1 MKLLYVTSQSG
12 RRING
17 FMRSA
22 IMAARELN
30 IDFTIVSN
38 MDQADKELYSSDCEM
53 YGIKAEHIDCD
64 RNPLAKKNYTLAKKQ
79 LLELMNREKYDVV
92 HCNTPIGGVL
102 GRICAKEAGIPYV
115 IYQAHGFHFWT
126 GAPLKNWICYYP
138 VERILAHYTDILIT
152 INNEDYMRAQKFHL
166 KKGGRVVKVPG
177 VGVDVAKFADVTENY
192 GGMRATEKIE
202 KNKVLVR
209 EKIRKEWNIPFDAV
223 VFVSV
228 GELNFNKNHATAIK
242 AFSNANIPNSFYLIC
257 GVGPLE
263 EELKRLSEKMGVE
276 KRVKLLGFQANM
288 PEILNASDCF
298 VFSSFREGLPGALME
313 AMASGLP
320 CIASNIRGCKDLIQ
334 DNEFLFD
341 PNDDR
346 KLSDLMKKIL
356 DAQKRSE
363 QLKENKKII
372 YRYDIKEA
380 VNAYKVQYASI
391 QKINSSSS
399 LAI

>member
-38 MDQADKELYSSDCEM
+38 MNQADKEFYFLDCEM

-64 RNPLAKKNYTLAKKQ
+64 RNPLAKKNYTVAKKQ

-126 GAPLKNWICYYP
+126 GAPIKNWICYYP

-152 INNEDYMRAQKFHL
+152 INDEDYMRAQKFHL

-177 VGVDVAKFADVTENY
+177 VGVDVAKFADVTKGYSEI
-192 GGMRATEKIE
+192 RQ
-202 KNKVLVR
+202 
-209 EKIRKEWNIPFDAV
+209 KIRTKWNIPFDAV
-223 VFVSV
+223 VFISV

-242 AFSNANIPNSFYLIC
+242 AFANANIPNSFYLIC

-276 KRVKLLGFQANM
+276 KHVKLLGFQANI

-356 DAQKRSE
+356 DAQKCSE
-363 QLKENKKII
+363 QLEINKKII
-372 YRYDIKEA
+372 YHYDIKEA

>member
-38 MDQADKELYSSDCEM
+38 MDHADKELYSSDCKT

-64 RNPLAKKNYTLAKKQ
+64 RNPLSKKNYTVAMKQ
-79 LLELMNREKYDVV
+79 LLELMNREKYDIV

-102 GRICAKEAGIPYV
+102 GRICAKQVGIPCV

-152 INNEDYMRAQKFHL
+152 INNEDYVRAQKFHL
-166 KKGGRVVKVPG
+166 KRDGRVVKVPG
-177 VGVDVAKFADVTENY
+177 VGVDVAKFADVNKSY
-192 GGMRATEKIE
+192 SRMR
-202 KNKVLVR
+202 KV
-209 EKIRKEWNIPFDAV
+209 WNIPFNAI

-242 AFSNANIPNSFYLIC
+242 AFANADIPNSFYLIC

-263 EELKRLSEKMGVE
+263 EKLKKLSEELGVK
-276 KRVKLLGFQANM
+276 KRVKFLGFQSNI

-320 CIASNIRGCKDLIQ
+320 CIASSIRGCKDLMG
-334 DNEFLFD
+334 DSEFLFN

-356 DAQKRSE
+356 DDQKRSE
-363 QLKENKKII
+363 QSDKNKKII
-372 YRYDIKEA
+372 YHYDIKEA
-380 VNAYKVQYASI
+380 VKAYKVQYISI
-391 QKINSSSS
+391 QQTNFSSS
-399 LAI
+399 LGI

>member
-30 IDFTIVSN
+30 IDFTIASN
-38 MDQADKELYSSDCEM
+38 MDHADKELYSSDCET
-53 YGIKAEHIDCD
+53 YGIKAEHIECD

-79 LLELMNREKYDVV
+79 LLELMNREKYDIV

-152 INNEDYMRAQKFHL
+152 INNEDYVRAQKFHL

-177 VGVDVAKFADVTENY
+177 VGVDVAKFADVSKGY
-192 GGMRATEKIE
+192 SRMR
-202 KNKVLVR
+202 KV
-209 EKIRKEWNIPFDAV
+209 WNIPFNAI

-242 AFSNANIPNSFYLIC
+242 AFANADIPNSFYLIC

-263 EELKRLSEKMGVE
+263 EKLKKLSEELGVK
-276 KRVKLLGFQANM
+276 KRVKLLGFQSNI

-320 CIASNIRGCKDLIQ
+320 CIASSIRGCKDLMG
-334 DNEFLFD
+334 DSEFLFN
-341 PNDDR
+341 PSDDR

-356 DAQKRSE
+356 DDQKRSE
-363 QLKENKKII
+363 QSDKNKKII
-372 YRYDIKEA
+372 NHYDIKEA
-380 VNAYKVQYASI
+380 VKAYKVQYASI
-391 QKINSSSS
+391 QKKGFSSS
-399 LAI
+399 LGI